1 MLNFTYCFVKN
12 LTSQEVCMQYI
23 NEKTVLFFYLTS
35 LLTIT
40 AIYIQDIKMDKTPL
54 QSKKFIAYL
63 IADVGWKIAL
73 FYMLFQS
80 KNSYNRYNFIVI
92 ITLMIVSG
100 FIQVGYILGQAA
112 LDKYT
117 RTIDNTIKTTNA
129 KDANNEK

>member
-1 MLNFTYCFVKN
+1 M
-12 LTSQEVCMQYI
+12 E
-23 NEKTVLFFYLTS
+23 
-35 LLTIT
+35 
-40 AIYIQDIKMDKTPL
+40 KTPL

-63 IADVGWKIAL
+63 IADIGWKIAL
-73 FYMLFQS
+73 FFILFQT
-80 KNSYNRYNFIVI
+80 KNSYNQYNFVI
-92 ITLMIVSG
+92 ILTTVVVSG